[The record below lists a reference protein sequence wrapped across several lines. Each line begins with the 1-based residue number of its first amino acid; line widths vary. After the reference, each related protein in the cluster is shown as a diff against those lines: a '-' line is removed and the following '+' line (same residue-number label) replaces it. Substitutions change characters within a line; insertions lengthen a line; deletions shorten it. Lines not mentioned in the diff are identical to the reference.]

1 MKPRI
6 GVIALQGGVSE
17 HLQMLHNIGCA
28 TVAVRSLQ
36 DLDGIDG
43 LIIPGGESTVLIK
56 LLLRWQLI
64 TPIKELAGSGIPVWG
79 TCAGSILLSSEITEK
94 SHKVNQPS
102 LELAAVRA
110 ERNSFGRQSASFQ
123 EELTIK
129 GLDSPFPG
137 IFIRAPLLYPL
148 SSEAEVLCSVD
159 EGAVFIRCGNV
170 WLSSFH
176 PELTDDARI
185 HRMFIKEIVIGSQ
198 PGH

>member
-17 HLQMLHNIGCA
+17 HLQMLHNIGCT

-64 TPIKELAGSGIPVWG
+64 TPIKELAGSGIPIWG

-137 IFIRAPLLYPL
+137 IFIRAPLLFPL

-198 PGH
+198 PEH